1 MSGTFVVL
9 KRELKSY
16 FYSPIAY
23 AIIVMFLVI
32 SGYFFYSGM
41 AFFSV
46 ASFEMSRTV
55 GFTGPQDLEIAD
67 FVLRP
72 FFGNIGVILL
82 LMAPLITMRLF
93 SEEKKTGS
101 IELLFTWPLRDGELV
116 IGKYLAA
123 LIVLI
128 ALLVPT
134 MSYLIVIDIY
144 TAVPWGVLIAGYL
157 GVFLLGSAFIALGLF
172 VSTLTENQIISSAIT
187 FGCLLIFWVIA
198 WTAAHNT
205 DTFSQVLRYL
215 SILRH
220 QDDFAKGVIKL
231 SDVVYYLSF
240 IFFFIFLSLRSLES
254 KKWRG

>member
-1 MSGTFVVL
+1 MRGTFTVL

-32 SGYFFYSGM
+32 AGYFFYSGM
-41 AFFSV
+41 AFFGV

-72 FFGNIGVILL
+72 FFSNIGVILL
-82 LMAPLITMRLF
+82 LMSPLITMRLF

-116 IGKYLAA
+116 MGKYIAS
-123 LIVLI
+123 LIVLF
-128 ALLVPT
+128 ALLLPT
-134 MSYLIVIDIY
+134 LFYTLVIDHY
-144 TAVPWGVLIAGYL
+144 AVVPWGALMAGYL
-157 GVFLLGSAFIALGLF
+157 GVFLLGAAFISLGIF
-172 VSTLTENQIISSAIT
+172 VSTLTENQIISAAIT

-205 DTFSQVLRYL
+205 DTFSEILRYV

-220 QDDFAKGVIKL
+220 QDDFAKGVIKT
-231 SDVVYYLSF
+231 SDIVYYFSF